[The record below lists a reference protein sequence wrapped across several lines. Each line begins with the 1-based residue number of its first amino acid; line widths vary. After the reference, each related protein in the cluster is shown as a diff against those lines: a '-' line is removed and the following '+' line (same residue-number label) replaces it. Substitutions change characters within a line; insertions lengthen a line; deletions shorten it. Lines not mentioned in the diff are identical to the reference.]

1 MLRVNHVN
9 CSTGN
14 VGKEDD
20 AASVVPD
27 GAFGQFTLQ
36 GSNRNEVHAKRL
48 SAPVADVKLARSM
61 SDPTDLDAFALARAY
76 ASRIL
81 SPVETAK
88 AALARL
94 DRFEPVVNAFV
105 MVDREGTMAAA
116 RASEARW
123 VAGAPASRLDGIPAT
138 VKDNIAWAGLPTRKG
153 SAAIPA
159 FPEPEDSPAVAR
171 LREAGAILLGKTTMP
186 ELGWKG
192 LSDSPLT
199 GLTRNPW
206 RTDRTT
212 GGSSA
217 GAAACAALGV
227 GRIHLGTDGAGS
239 VRIPAAFTGIVGLK
253 PTYGRVPAY
262 PMSVMG
268 GLAHIGPLTRTVSE
282 AALVLSIIGAPDRRD
297 ITAWLDPPHDYTQ
310 EIEGGI
316 RGVRVGF
323 SPRLGYVT
331 RINPA
336 VERVVADAVG
346 ALASLGAVVEH
357 VDPGFADPVAILN
370 DWWFAGAA
378 LALRGVT
385 AEQCARMDAGLLRVA
400 EIGAEIDAATLIER
414 QNYARTTL
422 SRSMEAFHARYDA
435 LVTPQMPTGAIPF
448 GADVPPDG
456 FADISDWGSE
466 WTNWS
471 PFTYPFNITQQPAI
485 SVPCGFDGDGMPV
498 GLQIIAPRGR
508 DDIVLRLAR
517 AFEEARPFARIDV
530 PRIA

>member
-1 MLRVNHVN
+1 M
-9 CSTGN
+9 
-14 VGKEDD
+14 
-20 AASVVPD
+20 
-27 GAFGQFTLQ
+27 
-36 GSNRNEVHAKRL
+36 
-48 SAPVADVKLARSM
+48 SAPAADVKLAHSM

-76 ASRIL
+76 ANRTL
-81 SPVETAK
+81 SPVEMAA

-94 DRFEPVVNAFV
+94 DRFEPDINAFV
-105 MVDREGTMAAA
+105 MVDRDGVMAAA

-123 VAGAPASRLDGIPAT
+123 IAGAPASRLDGVPAT
-138 VKDNIAWAGLPTRKG
+138 IKDNIAWKGQPTRKG
-153 SAAIPA
+153 SAAVPA
-159 FPEPEDSPAVAR
+159 SPEPEDAPAVAR

-206 RTDRTT
+206 RSDRTT

-217 GAAACAALGV
+217 GAAACAALHI

-239 VRIPAAFTGIVGLK
+239 VRIPAAFTGVVGLK

-268 GLAHIGPLTRTVSE
+268 GLAHLGPLTPTVGE
-282 AALVLSIIGAPDRRD
+282 AALALSIIGAPDRRD
-297 ITAWLDPPHDYTQ
+297 ITAWLDPPADYLSGLDT
-310 EIEGGI
+310 GI
-316 RGVRVGF
+316 RGVRIGF

-331 RINPA
+331 RIDPV
-336 VERVVADAVG
+336 VEQVVADAVDT
-346 ALASLGAVVEH
+346 LAALGAVVEAA
-357 VDPGFADPVAILN
+357 DPSFSDPVAILN

-385 AEQCARMDAGLLRVA
+385 AEQKMQMDPGL
-400 EIGAEIDAATLIER
+400 IKGAEHGARIDAATLIER
-414 QNYARTTL
+414 QNYARTAL
-422 SRSMEAFHARYDA
+422 SRSMDAFHVRYDV

-448 GADVPPDG
+448 GADVPPPG
-456 FADISDWGSE
+456 FAGIGDWGAD

-485 SVPCGFDGDGMPV
+485 SVPCGFDGDGLPV
-498 GLQIIAPRGR
+498 GLQIVAPRGR
-508 DDIVLRLAR
+508 DDLVLRVAR
-517 AFEEARPFARIDV
+517 AFEMARPFAKCDARGW
-530 PRIA
+530 